1 MIAHEFKMRN
11 IGTVNID
18 RRVSTQRSKER
29 FT

>member
-11 IGTVNID
+11 IGLNID
-18 RRVSTQRSKER
+18 RRVSTQRLKER